1 MSDNKW
7 IGIRPV
13 QNSFIINIGDTL
25 EAWTNGRLRSVVHRA
40 VVNKEKNRL
49 SAAYFMSPSNSALI
63 ECPPELMDPKTN
75 PKKYQPF
82 TWGDFK
88 KELLVQKRVVGKT
101 ALERYLI
108 SK

>member
-1 MSDNKW
+1 M
-7 IGIRPV
+7 
-13 QNSFIINIGDTL
+13 
-25 EAWTNGRLRSVVHRA
+25 HRA

-82 TWGDFK
+82 TWGGFK